1 MKLLKTI
8 ERLIEESERE
18 YLESLENNENPR
30 IIERAEKNYFDSL
43 EILKKFNELN
53 GYKRR

>member
-8 ERLIEESERE
+8 ERLIEESEKE
-18 YLESLENNENPR
+18 YLETLENTDNPR

-43 EILKKFNELN
+43 EILNKFNELN
-53 GYKRR
+53 GYQRR